1 MSPDIED
8 LLRSELRGAASDAPH
23 HLGVDDQDVLTR
35 GRRVVRRRRAL
46 TAVGA
51 VAATLAIAGT
61 IGVLAPRPGDT
72 DTLPALP
79 TPTATPTPDV
89 TPTITPSASVT
100 ATPAATVI
108 ATATPS
114 ATSTGTD
121 EPSSAPSATP
131 SATSTP
137 SATPSSG
144 TSWTRAA
151 TLGGVSYRTRL
162 VNPRLEGDYMVV
174 EVDIAADGEVIFTK
188 RGEDYGEVGTRS
200 LGPNVLLLYNVGPL
214 RDIVSENG
222 EPVDGEQFH
231 TFEMPFPNT
240 DHTVRYTIVSLPR
253 PVARDANGHLRSLVV
268 QDGDGSTYGLGI
280 EDPDY

>member
-1 MSPDIED
+1 MLS
-8 LLRSELRGAASDAPH
+8 
-23 HLGVDDQDVLTR
+23 R
-35 GRRVVRRRRAL
+35 GRRVVRRRRTL

-100 ATPAATVI
+100 ATPAATV
-108 ATATPS
+108 TSSATP
-114 ATSTGTD
+114 TETD
-121 EPSSAPSATP
+121 EPSSTPSATPSSTSTPSATP

-137 SATPSSG
+137 TATPSSG
-144 TSWTRAA
+144 TSWTGAA

-174 EVDIAADGEVIFTK
+174 EVDVAADGEVIFTK
-188 RGEDYGEVGTRS
+188 RGQDYGEAGTRS
-200 LGPNVLLLYNVGPL
+200 LDPNVLLLYNVGPL
-214 RDIVSENG
+214 KDIVSENG

-268 QDGDGSTYGLGI
+268 QESDGSTFGLGI